1 MSQKDIYKRVYICAG
16 QLLAENRYVSPLDLL
31 IKMERVTLQQV
42 GDWRFRRIPY
52 LERVAIGNLAK
63 MSTILSALG
72 AFAKATEL
80 EASHTVYMSWGKGPK
95 QQLRFSK
102 SGALHMEQLYSTQYM
117 RRKKKHLISKE
128 SGNHDRTVGETSS

>member
-1 MSQKDIYKRVYICAG
+1 
-16 QLLAENRYVSPLDLL
+16 
-31 IKMERVTLQQV
+31 MERVTLQQV
-42 GDWRFRRIPY
+42 GDWRSRRIPY

-72 AFAKATEL
+72 AFAKAMEL
-80 EASHTVYMSWGKGPK
+80 EASHTVYMSWGKGQK

-102 SGALHMEQLYSTQYM
+102 SGAMQMEQLYSTHYVQ
-117 RRKKKHLISKE
+117 RKKKHLISKE